1 MLLKLKEK
9 VKISKPVDSIIGWED
24 SVIYEPIWIN
34 SDHIESM
41 SFVGLTILRM
51 ISGQKHEVRSTPE
64 EIVEMMTNGK

>member
-41 SFVGLTILRM
+41 CFAGLTILRM
-51 ISGQKHEVRSTPE
+51 KSGQKHEVQSTPE
-64 EIVEMMTNGK
+64 EILEMMTNGI

>member
-9 VKISKPVDSIIGWED
+9 VVISKQADSITGWED
-24 SVIYEPIWIN
+24 STVYEPIWIN

-51 ISGQKHEVRSTPE
+51 ISGQKHEVQSTPE
-64 EIVEMMTNGK
+64 EILEMMTNGI

>member
-9 VKISKPVDSIIGWED
+9 TIISKQVDSIIGWEN
-24 SVIYEPIWIN
+24 STVYEPIWIN
-34 SDHIESM
+34 PNHIESM

-51 ISGQKHEVRSTPE
+51 TSGQKHEVQSTPE

>member
-9 VKISKPVDSIIGWED
+9 TIISKQVDSIIGWED
-24 SVIYEPIWIN
+24 STVYEPIWIN

-51 ISGQKHEVRSTPE
+51 TSGQKHEVQSTPE
-64 EIVEMMTNGK
+64 EIVEMMSHDK

>member
-9 VKISKPVDSIIGWED
+9 TIISKQVDSIIGWED
-24 SVIYEPIWIN
+24 STVYEPIWIN

-51 ISGQKHEVRSTPE
+51 TSGEKYEVQSTPE
-64 EIVEMMTNGK
+64 EIAEMMTNGK

>member
-24 SVIYEPIWIN
+24 SMIYEPIWIN

-51 ISGQKHEVRSTPE
+51 ISGQKHEVQSTPE
-64 EIVEMMTNGK
+64 EILEMMTNGK

>member
-9 VKISKPVDSIIGWED
+9 VIISKPVDSIIGWED
-24 SVIYEPIWIN
+24 SMIYEPIWIN

-51 ISGQKHEVRSTPE
+51 ISGQKHEVQSTPE
-64 EIVEMMTNGK
+64 EILEMMTNDI

>member
-41 SFVGLTILRM
+41 SFIGLTILRM
-51 ISGQKHEVRSTPE
+51 ISGQKHEVQSTPE
-64 EIVEMMTNGK
+64 EIVEMMSNGK

>member
-1 MLLKLKEK
+1 MLLKLKGK
-9 VKISKPVDSIIGWED
+9 TTISKQVDSIIGWGD
-24 SVIYEPIWIN
+24 STVYEPIWIN

-51 ISGQKHEVRSTPE
+51 TSGQKHEVQSTPE